1 MGVNAQTCGGCFR
14 GLWSPE
20 AFLGRKGLPRA
31 GWPNQLA
38 LGRLRAVGG
47 AIGSPGGPVQSLV
60 YQVKPYP
67 LRVEILVIKIRPKDT
82 VVRVGV
88 PIR

>member
-1 MGVNAQTCGGCFR
+1 VNAQTYGGRFR

-20 AFLGRKGLPRA
+20 AFLGRK
-31 GWPNQLA
+31 
-38 LGRLRAVGG
+38 
-47 AIGSPGGPVQSLV
+47 
-60 YQVKPYP
+60 YQVKSYP